1 MFALRNH
8 QKRKTIRLFGGC
20 TLREAKCL
28 LEAQCLLKVKGFL
41 EGDSSRGKT
50 SSRGKKYWL
59 CSLGPWVPPSPSLGS
74 LEIPQTRLRRALL

>member
-1 MFALRNH
+1 MMFALRNH
-8 QKRKTIRLFGGC
+8 QKRKTIRLFGGG

-41 EGDSSRGKT
+41 EGDSSRGET
-50 SSRGKKYWL
+50 SSR
-59 CSLGPWVPPSPSLGS
+59 SLGPWVPPSPSLGS